1 MSEKKWVNPLNL
13 YLTIQS
19 FGGTNKKPVHSLTP
33 ESGTQASTE
42 KNSLQNHRH
51 WTTRI
56 YVF

>member
-1 MSEKKWVNPLNL
+1 MSEKKWVNLLDL

-19 FGGTNKKPVHSLTP
+19 FGGTNKNPVHSLTL

-51 WTTRI
+51 CTARI